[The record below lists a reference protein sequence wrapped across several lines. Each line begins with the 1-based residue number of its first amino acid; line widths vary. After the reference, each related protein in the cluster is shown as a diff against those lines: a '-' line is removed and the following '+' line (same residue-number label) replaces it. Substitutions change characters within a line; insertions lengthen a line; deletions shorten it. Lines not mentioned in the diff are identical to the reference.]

1 MKKPL
6 LILLLL
12 LPMMAQAAMIIETI
26 QLHSRPS
33 EEIIPVLQP
42 MLDKDASITGTGY
55 KLIIKSTPQ
64 NIEQIKNLVKELDVD
79 QSQLLIHVVVNNKL
93 QMNDSETS
101 VNAQASDQGSR
112 IQIGTQRPQAGSG
125 VSSTEGN
132 IKYDV
137 RLAETARNRD
147 QPIAQM
153 VRVSEGYWAT
163 IEMGQAIPATS
174 RTRNA
179 DGTVTETVSW
189 RNVTNNFRVMPRT
202 HGDQVTLTIM
212 PNNDSFNPATPGRIN
227 TSGMETTLTG
237 KIGQWIHLGG
247 TQQTTTTN
255 TTGINYRTAERDS
268 AHNQIWLKV
277 ERP

>member
-12 LPMMAQAAMIIETI
+12 LSMIAQAAMIIETI
-26 QLHSRPS
+26 ELHHRPT
-33 EEIIPVLQP
+33 EEIIPVIQP

-64 NIEQIKNLVKELDVD
+64 NIEQIKTLVKEIDVD
-79 QSQLLIHVVVNNKL
+79 QTQLLIHVVVNNKL

-101 VNAQASDQGSR
+101 VNAKAGDKDSSIR
-112 IQIGTQRPQAGSG
+112 IGTHRPPADSG
-125 VSSTEGN
+125 ASSTDGN

-137 RLAETARNRD
+137 RVAETAHSRD
-147 QPIAQM
+147 QPIAQV
-153 VRVSEGYWAT
+153 VRVSEGYWAS
-163 IEMGQAIPATS
+163 IQVGQAFPITS
-174 RTRNA
+174 RRRNLN
-179 DGTVTETVSW
+179 GTITETVSW

-202 HGDQVTLTIM
+202 HGEQVTLTIM

-227 TSGMETTLTG
+227 TSGLETTLTG
-237 KIGQWIHLGG
+237 RIGQWIHLGG
-247 TQQTTTTN
+247 TQQTSAKDTS
-255 TTGINYRTAERDS
+255 GISYRTEERDS